1 MSDWTKEDLN
11 KVKTMINAKAAF
23 DKKFRDEVLAN
34 PVAVI
39 EKLAGKKI
47 PDSYSIDVVENKP
60 GVLATFVL
68 PNFYGDKL
76 GNDELVAIAGGRG
89 DVTAANTNVVANAE
103 AVANA
108 AVVTNAVEAS
118 NVATSAEAVAEV
130 AVAIVPTLVT

>member
-1 MSDWTKEDLN
+1 MSDWTKEDLD
-11 KVKTMINAKAAF
+11 KVKSTISAKAAL

-47 PDSYSIDVVENKP
+47 PDNYSIDVVENKP

-76 GNDELVAIAGGRG
+76 GNDELIAIAGGRG

-108 AVVTNAVEAS
+108 AVVTNAVEATD
-118 NVATSAEAVAEV
+118 VATSAEVAAEV
-130 AVAIVPTLVT
+130 AIVVVPALIL